1 MESCDQ
7 FYSELQN
14 KQRELHAKL
23 KSFDDTEP
31 NADKA
36 MKLLHKKL
44 ETIDKLITL
53 VLKYIYDN
61 RV

>member
-23 KSFDDTEP
+23 KTFDDTEP
-31 NADKA
+31 NSEKA
-36 MKLLHKKL
+36 MKALHKKL

-61 RV
+61 RA